1 MKKLAN
7 SNSQKG
13 LRKPEL
19 MSILP
24 GVFEPNAAYPAHA
37 FNMKNIVIVN
47 IPIMFALF
55 ITLFSGGD
63 DFKLSCISTAI

>member
-1 MKKLAN
+1 
-7 SNSQKG
+7 
-13 LRKPEL
+13 

-37 FNMKNIVIVN
+37 FNMKKIVIVN